1 MKTTN
6 ILYWVFTV
14 LLAGFMIFSALP
26 NIMETKESEAL
37 FKQLGYPLYLQHF
50 VGIAKLLGSIVVLI
64 PAFPRLKEWAYA
76 GLFFDLAGAGYSCVA
91 AGEPVSVLGFF
102 AVFIIV
108 LFLSYYFHHKR
119 LKALSVSI

>member
-14 LLAGFMIFSALP
+14 LFAGFMIFSALP
-26 NIMETKESEAL
+26 NIRETKESEEI
-37 FKQLGYPLYLQHF
+37 FKQLGYPLYLQVF
-50 VGIAKLLGSIVVLI
+50 LGIAKLLGAVVILI
-64 PAFPRLKEWAYA
+64 PAFQRLKEWAYA
-76 GLFFDLAGAGYSCVA
+76 GLFFDLTGAAYSCVA
-91 AGEPVSVLGFF
+91 AGFPASGLAFF

-119 LKALSVSI
+119 LKANV

>member
-26 NIMETKESEAL
+26 NIMETKDSEAL
-37 FKQLGYPLYLQHF
+37 FKQLGYPLYLQQF
-50 VGIAKLLGSIVVLI
+50 VGIAKLLGSIVILI

-76 GLFFDLAGAGYSCVA
+76 GLFFDLTGAAYSCVA
-91 AGEPVSVLGFF
+91 SGEPLSVLGFF
-102 AVFIIV
+102 VVFIAV

-119 LKALSVSI
+119 LRQKQSH